1 MKVAI
6 VLGNRMNDDGSL
18 SDKMIVRLNLALK
31 LYKEISPDK
40 IIVSGGIANKKAG
53 IAEAEKMHEWLIQN
67 GIPFE
72 VVLKEVDSKSTK
84 QNAKFSVPI
93 AKSLGADEII
103 LCTSSEHFARKWLN
117 PEKLF
122 KAQLKHY
129 SVKLTCFS
137 N

>member
-18 SDKMIVRLNLALK
+18 SEKMLVRLNLTLK
-31 LYKEISPDK
+31 LYKQLSPDR

-53 IAEAEKMHEWLIQN
+53 IAEAEKMHEWLIN
-67 GIPFE
+67 KGIPFE
-72 VVLKEVDSKSTK
+72 AIIKESASKSTK

-103 LCTSSEHFARKWLN
+103 LCTSAEHFSRKWLN
-117 PEKLF
+117 PKKIFE
-122 KAQLKHY
+122 AQLKKTNI
-129 SVKLTCFS
+129 KLTIFS